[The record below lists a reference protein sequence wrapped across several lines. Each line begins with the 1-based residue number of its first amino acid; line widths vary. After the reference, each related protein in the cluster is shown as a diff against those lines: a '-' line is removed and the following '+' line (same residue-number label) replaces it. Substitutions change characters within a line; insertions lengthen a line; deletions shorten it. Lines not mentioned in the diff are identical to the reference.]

1 MLRVLIIKATL
12 FAFFFLNYTVFVSPA
27 GASDAPKPEDVVAKH
42 LESIGAA
49 KARSEVKSRADEG
62 TVEFRVLSGGQ
73 GGVVSGNSVILSEG
87 RRTLFMMKLPT
98 TEYRG
103 ERFIFDGN
111 RTEVRSASAQQN
123 RSYLG
128 EFVWVQDALIK
139 EGLLGGVLTT
149 AWPLLNLDE
158 RKAKLSSEGLKTIDG
173 QQLLELTY
181 KPKNRTDLNIH
192 LYFEPETF
200 RHVRSVYTLTVTQG
214 LGKPGTSSMEL
225 PPGGAPAPATGSA
238 ETNTARQNEIR
249 YRLEERFSGFT
260 SVDGLSL
267 PMHYTIQF
275 TNELQNGRTVL
286 SQWDMAF
293 NAIKHNVS
301 PDPRNFEVK

>member
-1 MLRVLIIKATL
+1 MLR
-12 FAFFFLNYTVFVSPA
+12 SPA
-27 GASDAPKPEDVVAKH
+27 LGFMLSALFLVNSAIFSFKASATEAPKAEEVVAKH
-42 LESIGAA
+42 LDSIGTA
-49 KARSEVKSRADEG
+49 KARSEAKSRADEG
-62 TVEFRVLSGGQ
+62 TVEFRILSGGQ

-87 RRTLFMMKLPT
+87 RKTLFMMKLPT
-98 TEYRG
+98 SEYHG

-111 RTEVRSASAQQN
+111 RTEVRASTAQQN

-128 EFVWVQDALIK
+128 EFLWVQDALMK

-158 RKAKLSSEGLKTIDG
+158 HKAKLNTDGLKTIDG
-173 QQLLELTY
+173 KQLLELTY
-181 KPKNRTDLNIH
+181 KPKNRTDLSIH

-200 RHVRSVYTLTVTQG
+200 RHVRSVYTLTVNQG
-214 LGKPGTSSMEL
+214 LGKSGASSMEL
-225 PPGGAPAPATGSA
+225 PPGGAPVPATGSA
-238 ETNTARQNEIR
+238 ETNTPHQNEIR
-249 YRLEERFSGFT
+249 YRLEERFASFT
-260 SVDGLSL
+260 TVDGLSL

-275 TNELQNGRTVL
+275 TNELQSGRTVL
-286 SQWDMAF
+286 SQWDLAF